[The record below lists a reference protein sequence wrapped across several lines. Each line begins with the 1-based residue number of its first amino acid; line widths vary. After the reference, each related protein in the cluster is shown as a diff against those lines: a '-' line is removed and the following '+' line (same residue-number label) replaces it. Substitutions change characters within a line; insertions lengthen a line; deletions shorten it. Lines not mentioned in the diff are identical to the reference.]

1 MSVVRVALV
10 ELKRLTSGVLP
21 VLVLLAMSC
30 IPLLYGSL
38 YLYGNWDAYGNV
50 NGIVGALVVEDEGA
64 KDASGNDLNTGAD
77 VKKSL
82 LDAGTFD
89 WKSVETRDKAVQ
101 GVSDGT
107 YDFALVIPKD
117 FSARLVSTGSFK
129 PDEKGNTGPIN
140 PQAAG
145 LEIITN
151 DANNYVL
158 TNIVTK
164 AGTAVRDSVASKV
177 GDKTANTLLAS
188 FTTIHGKMN
197 EAADGADKINANTV
211 KLSDAMTQLAD
222 GTGTLNDGAVKLADG
237 SEQLVDGSSRLI
249 EGQNKLA
256 DGSSQL
262 ADGAGTLNQGA
273 GKVNDGAVKLADG
286 SSTLTNGASDAHNG
300 ASQLADGSAAL
311 ANGTGSLKKGAND
324 LAQGAQQVADGT
336 HSLKNALDQDGVRQ
350 LPGTLTAMCQNLN
363 SIDTSA
369 PSGDFGTD
377 LSNTVVSKVAEDT
390 RQKLAPLVESGSIS
404 QETADAIVA
413 NINSEQTKSAVASA
427 NDQALKNHLAQHGQA
442 GSDVLAKLQ
451 TLKNDNC
458 VATGESAA
466 AQKLSTLIDGVDKLD
481 SGATA
486 VAQGAG
492 TLRDGITKLDSGATT
507 LADGSAK
514 LADGTGKVA
523 DGAST
528 LNNGAA
534 QLVDGTG
541 ELKNGTGNLHNGA
554 QQLADGEKEALD
566 GQNKLHEGATT
577 LQDGSSQLADGTGKL
592 NSSTDQIA
600 DGTGQLKD
608 GTGQLSTGLQ
618 NGTRQIPNLNEEQQ
632 KDVASVMSS
641 PVDLE
646 HSSLANGRNYG
657 EGMGPFFM
665 CLALWIGGLML
676 VQTLRPLNN
685 RALAS
690 KAPTARIILGSWLP
704 FGLIGI
710 AQAVLMFAAV
720 KFGLGFQMAHPWLAF
735 LFLCFVAMI
744 FTLFIHGVV
753 VFFGSPGKLI
763 ALIIMIL
770 QLITAGGT
778 MPYETLPHAMRWMH
792 DFFPMGYAVT
802 GMRRLS
808 YGINESSL
816 MPIMMYLLLWGAVG
830 LVLGYLGTRRD
841 RIWSLKK
848 LIPEI
853 TV

>member
-1 MSVVRVALV
+1 MSVFRVALV

-237 SEQLVDGSSRLI
+237 SGQLVDGSGRLI

-600 DGTGQLKD
+600 DGAGQLKD

-735 LFLCFVAMI
+735 LFLCFVATI

>member
-222 GTGTLNDGAVKLADG
+222 GTGTLNDGAIKLADG
-237 SEQLVDGSSRLI
+237 SGQLVDGSGRLI

-404 QETADAIVA
+404 QETADEIVA

-466 AQKLSTLIDGVDKLD
+466 AQKLTTLIDGVDKLD

-492 TLRDGITKLDSGATT
+492 TLRDGITKLDSGAAT

-528 LNNGAA
+528 LNNGAS
-534 QLVDGTG
+534 QLADGTG
-541 ELKNGTGNLHNGA
+541 ELKSGTGNLHNGA

-592 NSSTDQIA
+592 NSSTGQIA

-735 LFLCFVAMI
+735 LFLCFVATI

-816 MPIMMYLLLWGAVG
+816 MPIMMYLLLWGAAG

>member
-117 FSARLVSTGSFK
+117 FSARLMSTGSFK

-237 SEQLVDGSSRLI
+237 SGQLVDGSGRLI

-286 SSTLTNGASDAHNG
+286 SSTLANGASDAHNG

-413 NINSEQTKSAVASA
+413 NINSEQTKSVVASA

-528 LNNGAA
+528 LNNGAS
-534 QLVDGTG
+534 QLAEGTG

-554 QQLADGEKEALD
+554 QQLADGEKEAVD

-592 NSSTDQIA
+592 NSSTGQIA
-600 DGTGQLKD
+600 DGTEQLKD

-735 LFLCFVAMI
+735 LFLCFVATI

>member
-21 VLVLLAMSC
+21 VLVLFAMSC

-237 SEQLVDGSSRLI
+237 SEQLVNGSSRLI

-286 SSTLTNGASDAHNG
+286 SSTLANGASDTHNG

-534 QLVDGTG
+534 QLADGTG

-554 QQLADGEKEALD
+554 QQLADGEKEAVD

-592 NSSTDQIA
+592 NSSTGQIA

-735 LFLCFVAMI
+735 LFLCFIATI

>member
-1 MSVVRVALV
+1 MSVFRVALV

-64 KDASGNDLNTGAD
+64 KDASGNYLNTGAD

-237 SEQLVDGSSRLI
+237 SGQLVDGSGRLI

-273 GKVNDGAVKLADG
+273 GKVNDGAIKLADG
-286 SSTLTNGASDAHNG
+286 SSTLANGASDAHNG

-413 NINSEQTKSAVASA
+413 NINSEQTKSVVASA

-600 DGTGQLKD
+600 DGAGQLKD

-618 NGTRQIPNLNEEQQ
+618 NGTRQIPNLNKEQQ

-735 LFLCFVAMI
+735 LFLCFVATI

-816 MPIMMYLLLWGAVG
+816 MPIMMYLLLWGAAG

>member
-286 SSTLTNGASDAHNG
+286 SSTLANGASDAHNG

-390 RQKLAPLVESGSIS
+390 RQKLVPLVESGSIS

-492 TLRDGITKLDSGATT
+492 TLRDGITKLDSGAAT

-528 LNNGAA
+528 LNNGAS
-534 QLVDGTG
+534 QLAEGTG

-554 QQLADGEKEALD
+554 QQLADGEKEAVD

-592 NSSTDQIA
+592 NSSTGQIA

-735 LFLCFVAMI
+735 LFLCFVATI

>member
-21 VLVLLAMSC
+21 VLVLFAMSC

-528 LNNGAA
+528 LNNGAS
-534 QLVDGTG
+534 QLAEGTG

-554 QQLADGEKEALD
+554 QQLADGEKEAVD

-592 NSSTDQIA
+592 NSSTGQIA

-710 AQAVLMFAAV
+710 AQAVLMFVAV

-735 LFLCFVAMI
+735 LFLCFVATI

>member
-21 VLVLLAMSC
+21 VLVLFAMSC

-222 GTGTLNDGAVKLADG
+222 GTGTLNDGVVKLADG

-286 SSTLTNGASDAHNG
+286 SSTLANGASDAHNG

-404 QETADAIVA
+404 QETADEIVA

-523 DGAST
+523 DGAYT

-534 QLVDGTG
+534 QLAGGTG

-554 QQLADGEKEALD
+554 QQLADGEKEAVE

-592 NSSTDQIA
+592 NSSTGQIA

-735 LFLCFVAMI
+735 LFLCFVATI

>member
-222 GTGTLNDGAVKLADG
+222 GTGTLNDGAIKLADG
-237 SEQLVDGSSRLI
+237 SGQLVDGSGRLI

-404 QETADAIVA
+404 QETADEIVA

-492 TLRDGITKLDSGATT
+492 TLRDGITKLDSGAAT

-528 LNNGAA
+528 LNNGAS
-534 QLVDGTG
+534 QLAEGTG

-554 QQLADGEKEALD
+554 QQLADGEKEAVD

-592 NSSTDQIA
+592 NSSTGQIA

-735 LFLCFVAMI
+735 LFLCFVATI

>member
-222 GTGTLNDGAVKLADG
+222 GTGTLNDGAIKLADG
-237 SEQLVDGSSRLI
+237 SGQLVDGSGRLI

-273 GKVNDGAVKLADG
+273 GKVNDGAIKLADG
-286 SSTLTNGASDAHNG
+286 SSTLANGASDAHNG

-600 DGTGQLKD
+600 DGAGQLKD

-735 LFLCFVAMI
+735 LFLCFVATI

>member
-286 SSTLTNGASDAHNG
+286 SSTLANGASDAHNG

-492 TLRDGITKLDSGATT
+492 TLRDGITKLDSGAAT

-514 LADGTGKVA
+514 LADGTGK
-523 DGAST
+523 
-528 LNNGAA
+528 
-534 QLVDGTG
+534 
-541 ELKNGTGNLHNGA
+541 
-554 QQLADGEKEALD
+554 
-566 GQNKLHEGATT
+566 
-577 LQDGSSQLADGTGKL
+577 L
-592 NSSTDQIA
+592 NSSTGQIA

-735 LFLCFVAMI
+735 LFLCFVATI

>member
-21 VLVLLAMSC
+21 VLVLFAMSC

-286 SSTLTNGASDAHNG
+286 SSTLANGASDTHNG

-350 LPGTLTAMCQNLN
+350 LPGTLTAMCQNLK

-534 QLVDGTG
+534 QLAEGTG

-608 GTGQLSTGLQ
+608 GTGQLSTGLH

-735 LFLCFVAMI
+735 LFLCFVATI

>member
-1 MSVVRVALV
+1 MSVFRVALV

-222 GTGTLNDGAVKLADG
+222 GTGTLNDGAIKLADG
-237 SEQLVDGSSRLI
+237 SGQLVDGSGRLI

-273 GKVNDGAVKLADG
+273 GKVNDGAIKLADG
-286 SSTLTNGASDAHNG
+286 SSTLANGASDAHNG

-413 NINSEQTKSAVASA
+413 NINSEQTKSVVASA

-492 TLRDGITKLDSGATT
+492 TLRDGITKLDSGAAT

-528 LNNGAA
+528 LNNGAS
-534 QLVDGTG
+534 QLAEGTG
-541 ELKNGTGNLHNGA
+541 ELKSGTGNLHNGA
-554 QQLADGEKEALD
+554 QQLADGEKEAVD

-592 NSSTDQIA
+592 NSSTGQIA

-618 NGTRQIPNLNEEQQ
+618 NGTRQIPNLNAEQQ

-735 LFLCFVAMI
+735 LFLCFVATI

-816 MPIMMYLLLWGAVG
+816 MPIMMYLLLWGAAG

>member
-222 GTGTLNDGAVKLADG
+222 GTGTLNDGAIKLADG
-237 SEQLVDGSSRLI
+237 SGQLVDGSGRLI

-273 GKVNDGAVKLADG
+273 GKVNDGAIKLADG
-286 SSTLTNGASDAHNG
+286 SSTLANGASDAHNG

-404 QETADAIVA
+404 QETADEIVA

-528 LNNGAA
+528 LNNGAS
-534 QLVDGTG
+534 QLAEGTG

-554 QQLADGEKEALD
+554 QQLADGEKEAVD

-592 NSSTDQIA
+592 NSSTGQIA

-735 LFLCFVAMI
+735 LFLCFVATI

>member
-21 VLVLLAMSC
+21 VLVLFAMSC

-64 KDASGNDLNTGAD
+64 KDASGNDLKTGAD

-237 SEQLVDGSSRLI
+237 SEQLVNGSSRLI

-273 GKVNDGAVKLADG
+273 GKVNDGAIKLADG
-286 SSTLTNGASDAHNG
+286 SSTLANGASDTHNG

-534 QLVDGTG
+534 QLAEGTG

-608 GTGQLSTGLQ
+608 GTEQLSTGLQ

-632 KDVASVMSS
+632 KDIASVMSS

-735 LFLCFVAMI
+735 LFLCFVATI

-816 MPIMMYLLLWGAVG
+816 MPIMMYLLLWGAAG

>member
-286 SSTLTNGASDAHNG
+286 SSTLANGASDAHNG

-492 TLRDGITKLDSGATT
+492 TLRDGITKLDSGAAT

-528 LNNGAA
+528 LNNGA
-534 QLVDGTG
+534 
-541 ELKNGTGNLHNGA
+541 
-554 QQLADGEKEALD
+554 
-566 GQNKLHEGATT
+566 
-577 LQDGSSQLADGTGKL
+577 SQL
-592 NSSTDQIA
+592 A

-704 FGLIGI
+704 FGLIGV

-735 LFLCFVAMI
+735 LFLCFVATI

>member
-21 VLVLLAMSC
+21 VLVLFAMSC

-534 QLVDGTG
+534 QLADGTG

-592 NSSTDQIA
+592 NSSTGQIA

-735 LFLCFVAMI
+735 LFLCFVATI

>member
-390 RQKLAPLVESGSIS
+390 RQKLVPLVESGSIS
-404 QETADAIVA
+404 QETADEIVA

-534 QLVDGTG
+534 QLAEGTG

-600 DGTGQLKD
+600 DGAGQLKD

-735 LFLCFVAMI
+735 LFLCFVATI

>member
-390 RQKLAPLVESGSIS
+390 RQKLVPLVESGSIS

-492 TLRDGITKLDSGATT
+492 TLRDGITKLDSGAAT

-534 QLVDGTG
+534 QLADGTG

-554 QQLADGEKEALD
+554 QQLADGEKEAVD

-592 NSSTDQIA
+592 NSSTGQIA
-600 DGTGQLKD
+600 DGTRQLKD

-735 LFLCFVAMI
+735 LFLCFVATI

>member
-21 VLVLLAMSC
+21 VLVLFAMSC

-222 GTGTLNDGAVKLADG
+222 GTGTLNDGAIKLADG
-237 SEQLVDGSSRLI
+237 SGQLVDGSGRLI

-286 SSTLTNGASDAHNG
+286 SSTLANGASDAHNG

-404 QETADAIVA
+404 QETADEIVA

-528 LNNGAA
+528 LNNGAS

-554 QQLADGEKEALD
+554 QQLAEGEKEAVD

-592 NSSTDQIA
+592 NSSTGQIA

-735 LFLCFVAMI
+735 LFLCFVATI

-808 YGINESSL
+808 YGINESNL
-816 MPIMMYLLLWGAVG
+816 MPIMMYLLLWGAAG

>member
-492 TLRDGITKLDSGATT
+492 TLRDGITKLDSGAAT

-600 DGTGQLKD
+600 DGAGQLKD

-735 LFLCFVAMI
+735 LFLCFVATI

>member
-237 SEQLVDGSSRLI
+237 SEQLVDGSSRLV

-534 QLVDGTG
+534 QLAEGTG

-554 QQLADGEKEALD
+554 QQLADGEKEAVD

-592 NSSTDQIA
+592 SSSTGQIA
-600 DGTGQLKD
+600 DGAGQLKD
-608 GTGQLSTGLQ
+608 GTGQLATGLH

-735 LFLCFVAMI
+735 LFLCFVATI

>member
-222 GTGTLNDGAVKLADG
+222 GTGTLNDGAIKLADG
-237 SEQLVDGSSRLI
+237 SGQLVDGSGRLI

-286 SSTLTNGASDAHNG
+286 SSTLANGASDAHNG

-466 AQKLSTLIDGVDKLD
+466 AQKLTTLIDGVDKLD

-528 LNNGAA
+528 LNNGAS
-534 QLVDGTG
+534 QLADGTG

-554 QQLADGEKEALD
+554 QQLADGEKEAVD

-592 NSSTDQIA
+592 NSSTGQIA
-600 DGTGQLKD
+600 DGTEQLKD

-618 NGTRQIPNLNEEQQ
+618 NGTRQIPNLNKEQQ

-735 LFLCFVAMI
+735 LFLCFVATI

-802 GMRRLS
+802 GMRRIS

>member
-222 GTGTLNDGAVKLADG
+222 GTGTLNDGAIKLADG
-237 SEQLVDGSSRLI
+237 SGQLVDGSGRLV

-286 SSTLTNGASDAHNG
+286 SSTLANGASDAHNG

-528 LNNGAA
+528 LNNGAS
-534 QLVDGTG
+534 QLADGTG

-554 QQLADGEKEALD
+554 QQLADGEKEAVD

-600 DGTGQLKD
+600 DGAGQLKD

-735 LFLCFVAMI
+735 LFLCFVATI

>member
-64 KDASGNDLNTGAD
+64 KDASGNYLNTGAD

-413 NINSEQTKSAVASA
+413 NINSEQTKSVVASA

-534 QLVDGTG
+534 QLAEGTG

-554 QQLADGEKEALD
+554 QQLADGEKEAVD

-592 NSSTDQIA
+592 NSSTGQIA

-735 LFLCFVAMI
+735 LFLCFVATI

>member
-222 GTGTLNDGAVKLADG
+222 GTGTLNDGAIKLADG
-237 SEQLVDGSSRLI
+237 SGQLVDGSGRLI

-286 SSTLTNGASDAHNG
+286 SSTLANGASDAHNG

-336 HSLKNALDQDGVRQ
+336 HSLKNTLDQDGVRQ

-404 QETADAIVA
+404 QETADEIVA

-492 TLRDGITKLDSGATT
+492 TLRDGITKLDSGAAT

-528 LNNGAA
+528 LNNGAS
-534 QLVDGTG
+534 QLAEGTG

-554 QQLADGEKEALD
+554 QQLADGEKEAVD

-592 NSSTDQIA
+592 NSSTGQIA

-735 LFLCFVAMI
+735 LFLCFVATI

-816 MPIMMYLLLWGAVG
+816 MPIMMYLLLWGAAG

>member
-222 GTGTLNDGAVKLADG
+222 GTGTLNDGAIKLADG
-237 SEQLVDGSSRLI
+237 SGQLVDGSGRLI

-286 SSTLTNGASDAHNG
+286 SSTLANGASDAHNG

-336 HSLKNALDQDGVRQ
+336 HSLKNTLDQDGVRQ

-492 TLRDGITKLDSGATT
+492 TLRDGITKLDSGAAT

-528 LNNGAA
+528 LNNGAS
-534 QLVDGTG
+534 QLAEGTG

-554 QQLADGEKEALD
+554 QQLADGEKEAVD

-577 LQDGSSQLADGTGKL
+577 LQDGSSQLADGTEKL
-592 NSSTDQIA
+592 NSSTGQIA

-735 LFLCFVAMI
+735 LFLCFVATI

-816 MPIMMYLLLWGAVG
+816 MPIMMYLLLWGAAG

>member
-1 MSVVRVALV
+1 M
-10 ELKRLTSGVLP
+10 LP

-286 SSTLTNGASDAHNG
+286 SSSLANGASDAHNG

-390 RQKLAPLVESGSIS
+390 RQKLVPLVESGSIS

-528 LNNGAA
+528 LNNGAS
-534 QLVDGTG
+534 QLAEGTG

-600 DGTGQLKD
+600 DGAGQLKD

-735 LFLCFVAMI
+735 LFLCFVATI

>member
-222 GTGTLNDGAVKLADG
+222 GTGTLNDGAIKLADG
-237 SEQLVDGSSRLI
+237 SGQLVDGSGRLI

-286 SSTLTNGASDAHNG
+286 SSTLANGASDAHNG

-528 LNNGAA
+528 LNNGAS
-534 QLVDGTG
+534 QLADGTG

-554 QQLADGEKEALD
+554 QQLADGEKEAVD

-592 NSSTDQIA
+592 NSSTGQIA
-600 DGTGQLKD
+600 DGTEQLKD

-618 NGTRQIPNLNEEQQ
+618 NGTRQIPNLNKEQQ

-735 LFLCFVAMI
+735 LFLCFVATI

>member
-222 GTGTLNDGAVKLADG
+222 GTGTLNDGAIKLADG
-237 SEQLVDGSSRLI
+237 SGQLVDGSGRLI

-256 DGSSQL
+256 NGSSQL

-404 QETADAIVA
+404 QETADEIVA

-466 AQKLSTLIDGVDKLD
+466 AQKLTTLIDGVDKLD

-492 TLRDGITKLDSGATT
+492 TLRDGITKLDSGAAT

-528 LNNGAA
+528 LNNGAS
-534 QLVDGTG
+534 QLADGTG
-541 ELKNGTGNLHNGA
+541 ELKSGTGNLHNGA
-554 QQLADGEKEALD
+554 QQLADGEKEAVD

-592 NSSTDQIA
+592 NSSTGQIA

-735 LFLCFVAMI
+735 LFLCFVATI

>member
-237 SEQLVDGSSRLI
+237 SEQLVDGSRRLI

-273 GKVNDGAVKLADG
+273 GKVNDGAIKLADG
-286 SSTLTNGASDAHNG
+286 SSTLANGASDAHNG

-528 LNNGAA
+528 LNNGAS
-534 QLVDGTG
+534 QLAEGTD

-554 QQLADGEKEALD
+554 QQLADGEKEAVD

-592 NSSTDQIA
+592 NSSTGQIA

-735 LFLCFVAMI
+735 LFLCFVATI

-816 MPIMMYLLLWGAVG
+816 MPIMMYLLLWGAAG

>member
-1 MSVVRVALV
+1 MSIVRVALV

-237 SEQLVDGSSRLI
+237 SEQLVDGSGRLI

-273 GKVNDGAVKLADG
+273 GKVNDGAIKLADG
-286 SSTLTNGASDAHNG
+286 SSTLANGASDAHNG

-528 LNNGAA
+528 LNNGAS
-534 QLVDGTG
+534 QLADGTG

-600 DGTGQLKD
+600 DGAGQLKD

-735 LFLCFVAMI
+735 LFLCFVATI

>member
-390 RQKLAPLVESGSIS
+390 RQKLVPLVESGSIS

-534 QLVDGTG
+534 QLAEGTG

-554 QQLADGEKEALD
+554 QQLADGEKEAVD

-600 DGTGQLKD
+600 DGAGQLKD

-735 LFLCFVAMI
+735 LFLCFVATI

>member
-21 VLVLLAMSC
+21 VLVLFAMSC

-390 RQKLAPLVESGSIS
+390 RQKLVPLVESGSIS

-534 QLVDGTG
+534 QLAEGTG

-600 DGTGQLKD
+600 DGAGQLKD

-735 LFLCFVAMI
+735 LFLCFVATI

>member
-222 GTGTLNDGAVKLADG
+222 GTGTLKDGAIKLADG
-237 SEQLVDGSSRLI
+237 SGQLVDGSGRLI

-286 SSTLTNGASDAHNG
+286 SSTLANGASDAHNG

-390 RQKLAPLVESGSIS
+390 RQKLVPLVESGSIS

-592 NSSTDQIA
+592 NSSTGQIA

-735 LFLCFVAMI
+735 LFLCFVATI

-816 MPIMMYLLLWGAVG
+816 MPIMMYLLLWGAAG

>member
-21 VLVLLAMSC
+21 VLVLFAMSC

-222 GTGTLNDGAVKLADG
+222 GTGTLNDGVVKLADG

-286 SSTLTNGASDAHNG
+286 SSTLANGASDAHNG

-528 LNNGAA
+528 LNNGAS
-534 QLVDGTG
+534 QLAEGTG

-554 QQLADGEKEALD
+554 QQLADGEKEAVD

-592 NSSTDQIA
+592 NSSTGQIA
-600 DGTGQLKD
+600 DGTEQLKD
-608 GTGQLSTGLQ
+608 GTGQLSAGLQ

-735 LFLCFVAMI
+735 LFLCFVATI

>member
-1 MSVVRVALV
+1 MSVFRVALV

-222 GTGTLNDGAVKLADG
+222 GTGTLNDGAIKLADG
-237 SEQLVDGSSRLI
+237 SGQLVDGSGRLI

-286 SSTLTNGASDAHNG
+286 SSTLANGASDAHNG

-528 LNNGAA
+528 LNNGAS
-534 QLVDGTG
+534 QLAEGTG

-554 QQLADGEKEALD
+554 QQLADGEKEAVD

-592 NSSTDQIA
+592 NSSTGQIA

-618 NGTRQIPNLNEEQQ
+618 NGTRQIPNLNKEQQ

-735 LFLCFVAMI
+735 LFLCFVATI

-816 MPIMMYLLLWGAVG
+816 MPIMMYLLLWGAAG

>member
-1 MSVVRVALV
+1 MSVFRVALV

-222 GTGTLNDGAVKLADG
+222 GTGTLNDGAIKLADG
-237 SEQLVDGSSRLI
+237 SGQLVDGSSRLI

-286 SSTLTNGASDAHNG
+286 SSTLANGASDAHNG

-404 QETADAIVA
+404 QETADEIVA

-466 AQKLSTLIDGVDKLD
+466 AQKLTTLIDGVDKLD

-492 TLRDGITKLDSGATT
+492 TLRDGITKLDSGAAT

-528 LNNGAA
+528 LNNGAS
-534 QLVDGTG
+534 QLAEGTD

-554 QQLADGEKEALD
+554 QQLADGEKEAVD

-592 NSSTDQIA
+592 NSSTGQIA

-735 LFLCFVAMI
+735 LFLCFVATI

-816 MPIMMYLLLWGAVG
+816 MPIMMYLLLWGAAG